1 MMAQLNDGQRAVFD
15 QIMASVNDVDNVHPD
30 YIFWVIL
37 EERERA
43 I

>member
-1 MMAQLNDGQRAVFD
+1 
-15 QIMASVNDVDNVHPD
+15 MASVNDVDNVHPD
-30 YIFWVIL
+30 YIFWMIL